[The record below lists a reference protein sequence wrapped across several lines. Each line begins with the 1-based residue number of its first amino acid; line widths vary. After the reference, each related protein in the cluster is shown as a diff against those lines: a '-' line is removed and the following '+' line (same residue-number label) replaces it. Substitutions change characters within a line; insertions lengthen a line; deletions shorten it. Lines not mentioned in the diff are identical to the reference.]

1 MFINSIHPTSNKQT
15 FQAKYSTADVVNFV
29 ATNEKMR
36 KADCINFIHTVVSVT
51 KDEHKAMMRADNI
64 AYKKQLVRVINHL
77 LSEVPALEKIA
88 KEINT
93 LPPIY
98 KNNIIE
104 KAEALYGNK
113 IEIKKLINH
122 KRK

>member
-1 MFINSIHPTSNKQT
+1 MIINSIHHPTNKQT
-15 FQAKYSTADVVNFV
+15 FQARYSTADIVNFV
-29 ATNEKMR
+29 ATNDKMR

-51 KDEHKAMMRADNI
+51 KDEHRAMMRTDNI
-64 AYKKQLVRVINHL
+64 AFKKQLARVINHL
-77 LSEVPALEKIA
+77 LNEVPELEKLA
-88 KEINT
+88 KEINNR
-93 LPPIY
+93 PQIY

>member
-1 MFINSIHPTSNKQT
+1 MRINSIQTPHKKQT

-29 ATNEKMR
+29 ATNDKMR
-36 KADCINFIHTVVSVT
+36 KADCINFIHSVVSVT
-51 KDEHKAMMRADNI
+51 KDEHKAMMRTDNI
-64 AYKKQLVRVINHL
+64 AFKKQLARVINHL
-77 LSEVPALEKIA
+77 LREVPELEKIA

-93 LPPIY
+93 LPQVY
-98 KNNIIE
+98 KSNIIE
-104 KAEALYGNK
+104 KAEALYGNE